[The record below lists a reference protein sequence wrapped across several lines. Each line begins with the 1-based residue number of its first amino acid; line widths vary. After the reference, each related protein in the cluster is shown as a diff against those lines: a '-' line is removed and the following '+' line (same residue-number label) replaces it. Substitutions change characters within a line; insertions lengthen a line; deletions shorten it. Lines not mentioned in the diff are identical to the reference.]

1 MSNKLTHVIIDNACR
16 KGWQYRAR
24 DGVMALVTLALWLMV
39 LSRLHAFYAV
49 EDAILAQL
57 MHSTMLQLLVAGF
70 IVTFLTFH
78 AWAIYNR
85 YLYVSMLKN
94 LAIETPVLEHQVP
107 FEHEQFGLAQRIKVP
122 APPKRQ

>member
-1 MSNKLTHVIIDNACR
+1 MSNKLTPVIIDNACR

-24 DGVMALVTLALWLMV
+24 DSVMALITLALWLMV

-57 MHSTMLQLLVAGF
+57 LNSAMLQLLVAGF
-70 IVTFLTFH
+70 VVTFLTFH

-85 YLYVSMLKN
+85 YLYLS
-94 LAIETPVLEHQVP
+94 LERDRTQTVVP
-107 FEHEQFGLAQRIKVP
+107 LLEQQESWG
-122 APPKRQ
+122 APLHGVRLDERVEKARR